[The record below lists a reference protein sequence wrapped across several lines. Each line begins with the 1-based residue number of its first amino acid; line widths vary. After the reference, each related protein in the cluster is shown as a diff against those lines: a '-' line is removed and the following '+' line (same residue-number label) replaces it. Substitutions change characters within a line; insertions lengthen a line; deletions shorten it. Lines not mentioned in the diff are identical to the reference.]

1 MTINA
6 QLCGMIGG
14 AGLIVAAFAPVVSL
28 PIVGTLS
35 PFALHWAAGVAL
47 LVFGVAAVVAGLTE
61 KPRAV
66 GLTGIVSALYVAAG
80 VIYYFVRR
88 AELASSLA
96 EDELSADNPF
106 AGLAQEISEMA
117 LASVS
122 LSWGIAIIVLASLV
136 LLSTFAQKRPD
147 TPTGAAAAS
156 SS

>member
-28 PIVGTLS
+28 PIVGGLS

-47 LVFGVAAVVAGLTE
+47 LVIGGAAVVAGLTE

-80 VIYYFVRR
+80 VIEYLLRR
-88 AELASSLA
+88 AEVASILA
-96 EDELSADNPF
+96 ENELPADIPF
-106 AGLAQEISEMA
+106 AGLAQGIGDMA

-122 LSWGIAIIVLASLV
+122 LSWGVAIIVLASLL

-147 TPTGAAAAS
+147 TTTGAAAS
-156 SS
+156 GS

>member
-28 PIVGTLS
+28 PIVGGLS

-47 LVFGVAAVVAGLTE
+47 LVIGGAAVVAGLTE

-80 VIYYFVRR
+80 VIFLSDEVSAVFGNDDARGLIEGPIESVERHRRRSRSRCSCRSPPGVR
-88 AELASSLA
+88 ELY
-96 EDELSADNPF
+96 
-106 AGLAQEISEMA
+106 
-117 LASVS
+117 
-122 LSWGIAIIVLASLV
+122 
-136 LLSTFAQKRPD
+136 R
-147 TPTGAAAAS
+147 
-156 SS
+156 